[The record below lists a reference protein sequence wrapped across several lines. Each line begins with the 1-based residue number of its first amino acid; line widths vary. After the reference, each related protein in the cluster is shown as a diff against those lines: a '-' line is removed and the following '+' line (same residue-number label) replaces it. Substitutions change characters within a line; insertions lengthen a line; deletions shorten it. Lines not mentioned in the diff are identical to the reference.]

1 MAENATAPRRSPI
14 GLASLVAGVL
24 LLLWGLVASALRMA
38 MPALLASVGSSYG
51 IVSLL
56 IMLPGLLLALV
67 ALGLGI
73 GACSSGTVRG
83 SRRSSAPRSAPP
95 ISSSQAAGPWPRPWP
110 GCCSTERALSRGA
123 GARPCVGWAGTFS

>member
-73 GACSSGTVRG
+73 GGLLQRDRSRVAAVIGTTLGASHLVLAGGG
-83 SRRSSAPRSAPP
+83 SLASAL
-95 ISSSQAAGPWPRPWP
+95 AGV
-110 GCCSTERALSRGA
+110 L
-123 GARPCVGWAGTFS
+123 FY